1 MRQFKIKFMPTVLRQ
16 DGFRFQIFT
25 DDHPPTH
32 LHIFKAGNELV
43 VVIGNEEIKP
53 WIRDNKGMNRKESD
67 NALLIVLQNQA
78 MFLEQWENIHGED
91 H

>member
-1 MRQFKIKFMPTVLRQ
+1 MPTVLRQ
-16 DGFRFQIFT
+16 DGSGFKFLRMIA
-25 DDHPPTH
+25 PAH
-32 LHIFKAGNELV
+32 LHIFKAGDELV

-91 H
+91 N